1 MKTLIMACLSLS
13 ILTLCAFDAIDGS
26 GTAIAA
32 GDPVISA
39 VDQYIAKQT
48 ESGKIQKDSASWKTR
63 LPKFPA
69 LEYTKGTTY
78 VWKLE
83 TSVGEMEL
91 EFLPETAPNHVSN
104 FIYLTQLG
112 FFNGLNFHR
121 VIPGFMAQGGCPL
134 GRGNGGPGY
143 KFAGEYDSSV
153 KHTRGGLLS
162 MANAGQGT
170 DGSQFF
176 ITFTQTPWLDGK
188 HTIFGKLRA
197 GESVLKQIE
206 ALGTRSSKPSEEL
219 TIVKASIVI
228 ESKSKVEEEKKEP
241 EPKKA
246 PAKKPQS
253 KKESR

>member
-219 TIVKASIVI
+219 TIEKASIVI
-228 ESKSKVEEEKKEP
+228 ESKSKVEKEKKP

>member
-219 TIVKASIVI
+219 TIEKASIVI
-228 ESKSKVEEEKKEP
+228 ESKSKVEKEKKP

-246 PAKKPQS
+246 LAKKPQS